1 VVITSGRECC
11 DNAITA
17 RRETHALTWIL
28 VSSRAR
34 SSGMAKPRSKIRRP
48 SPRTKG
54 GVSYADYNIQ
64 KKPYRSKQ
72 VEPAR
77 AKAVL

>member
-1 VVITSGRECC
+1 
-11 DNAITA
+11 
-17 RRETHALTWIL
+17 
-28 VSSRAR
+28 
-34 SSGMAKPRSKIRRP
+34 MAKPRSKIRRP

-54 GVSYADYNIQ
+54 GFSNADYNIQ